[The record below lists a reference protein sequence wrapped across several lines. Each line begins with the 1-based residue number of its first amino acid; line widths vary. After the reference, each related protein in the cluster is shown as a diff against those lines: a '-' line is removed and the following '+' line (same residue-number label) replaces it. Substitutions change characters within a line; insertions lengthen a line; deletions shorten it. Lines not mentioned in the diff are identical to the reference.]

1 MMMSLEVIVT
11 ALATLIAWVARA
23 CSALGSVREALAR
36 AHEYLTGM
44 MAVTEAVA
52 VASAHKI

>member
-1 MMMSLEVIVT
+1 MMISLEVIVA

-23 CSALGSVREALAR
+23 CSALGSVREVLAR

-44 MAVTEAVA
+44 MAITEAVKGCA
-52 VASAHKI
+52 P